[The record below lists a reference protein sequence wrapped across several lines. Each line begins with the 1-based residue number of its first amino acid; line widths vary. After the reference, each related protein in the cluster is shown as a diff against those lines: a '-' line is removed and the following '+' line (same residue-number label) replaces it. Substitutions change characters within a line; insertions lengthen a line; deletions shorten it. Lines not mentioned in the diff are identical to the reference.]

1 MNKYVK
7 IGLILLVTGALAAY
21 LVYEFVINKSH
32 PDYENLE
39 PDYIVS
45 AEQLYNDF
53 VSDRSAAEQKYNGK
67 MIQLSGVLD
76 QIDQP
81 DSLVIAVFVFNE
93 GMFGDEGI
101 RATMLPSH
109 QQKLLKAK
117 AGSEISLKGFCTGYN
132 DVDVILEK
140 SSLIEN

>member
-7 IGLILLVTGALAAY
+7 IGLILLVVGALAAY

-39 PDYIVS
+39 PDYVVT
-45 AEQLYNDF
+45 AQQLYNDF
-53 VSDRSAAEQKYNGK
+53 ANDRATAEQKYNGK
-67 MIQLSGVLD
+67 MVQLSGVLD
-76 QIDQP
+76 KIDQP
-81 DSLVIAVFVFNE
+81 DSLVIAVFVFNK
-93 GMFGDEGI
+93 GMFGEEGI

-109 QQKLLKAK
+109 QQKLLQANS
-117 AGSEISLKGFCTGYN
+117 GTEITLKGFCTGYN

-140 SSLIEN
+140 SSIIE